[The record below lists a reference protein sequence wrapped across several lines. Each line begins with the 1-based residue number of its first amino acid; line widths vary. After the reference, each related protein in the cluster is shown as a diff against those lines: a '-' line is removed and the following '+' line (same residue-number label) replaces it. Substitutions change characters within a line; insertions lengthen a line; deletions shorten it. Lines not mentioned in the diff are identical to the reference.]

1 MLISRFTKNLIL
13 FAKTVKIRN
22 WIQNIS
28 KTVCG
33 LLVSK
38 YTKNPLKISK
48 LVQKNSCDLL
58 VVPKYAKNQLKPC
71 KMVQKI
77 SYSPAQSDTTVCDLL
92 VSKYAKNQLKTKILT
107 KMTKNSL
114 TKINDTTPK
123 GLWRSNR
130 RLGPERWQN
139 GTGCAGDEPLH
150 TFRVPWGG
158 LCCKRIRFL

>member
-1 MLISRFTKNLIL
+1 MGPCSPTQ
-13 FAKTVKIRN
+13 A
-22 WIQNIS
+22 
-28 KTVCG
+28 VCG

-38 YTKNPLKISK
+38 YTKNQLKISK

-130 RLGPERWQN
+130 RLGPERWQS
-139 GTGCAGDEPLH
+139 GTGCAGDEPPH
-150 TFRVPWGG
+150 TFRALGWPLLQTDKISTICDNSRVNR
-158 LCCKRIRFL
+158 LLF